1 MKQTLF
7 LLVTFLLNQSLFS
20 QKTVEAFQSEK
31 LKETREITII
41 TPDAYENNKDKK
53 YPLLVVLDGEF
64 LTNPFHGV
72 LSYGAYWD
80 DLPEMIIIS
89 VNQNKNNEREY
100 DCSYD
105 EGGLPNEK
113 GAKFFEFIGAELLPY
128 IEKKYRVAPFRMI
141 AGLDTTAG
149 FLNFFL
155 YKDNPIFNA
164 YISLSPEFAPE
175 MENRIPE
182 RLAAIQKPLFYYQAT
197 SDGDLKKIQAKMKT
211 LDEKVKAI
219 SNSNLKYRFD
229 EFKGLSHYS
238 LVTFAIPNA
247 MYHIFDGYQPIST
260 IEFQEK
266 IAKLPTGH
274 TQYLIDKY
282 TNLEKKLGY
291 KPTVRLNDFKAIEAA
306 ILKNKNYEELL
317 TLSEVAKKNYPK
329 SMISEYEK
337 GLYYENTN
345 DFKKAHKAYMSA
357 FNMEPIGDLTK
368 DGMLERADAVKSR

>member
-211 LDEKVKAI
+211 LDEKAKAI

>member
-1 MKQTLF
+1 MKQTL
-7 LLVTFLLNQSLFS
+7 LLLATFLLSHTLFS
-20 QKTVEAFQSEK
+20 QRTVEAFNSEK
-31 LKETREITII
+31 LKEIREVTII
-41 TPDAYENNKDKK
+41 TPDNYESNKDKK
-53 YPLLVVLDGEF
+53 YPLLLVLDGEY
-64 LTNPFHGV
+64 LTNPFYGV
-72 LSYGAYWD
+72 FSYGAYWD
-80 DLPEMIIIS
+80 DLPEVIIVAI
-89 VNQNKNNEREY
+89 NQNKNNEREH
-100 DCSYD
+100 DSSYD
-105 EGGLPNEK
+105 EGGLPNEQ

-128 IEKKYRVAPFRMI
+128 VEKKYRVAPFRMI

-182 RLAAIQKPLFYYQAT
+182 RLAAIQKPIFYYQAT
-197 SDGDLKKIQAKMKT
+197 SDGDLKKIQTKMKT
-211 LDEKVKAI
+211 LDEKAKAVT
-219 SNSNLKYRFD
+219 NSNLKYRFD

-247 MYHIFDGYQPIST
+247 AYHIFDGYQPIST

-282 TNLEKKLGY
+282 NNLEKKLGY
-291 KPTVRLNDFKAIEAA
+291 KPTIRLNDFKAIEAA

-345 DFKKAHKAYMSA
+345 DNKKAYKAYMSA
-357 FNMEPIGDLTK
+357 FNQEPIGDLTK

>member
-1 MKQTLF
+1 MKQTLLLFVSF
-7 LLVTFLLNQSLFS
+7 LLSHSLFS
-20 QKTVEAFQSEK
+20 QKTVEAFPSEK
-31 LKETREITII
+31 LRETREITII
-41 TPDAYENNKDKK
+41 TPDNYENSKDKK
-53 YPLLVVLDGEF
+53 YPLLLVLDGEF

-72 LSYGAYWD
+72 FSYGAYWD
-80 DLPEMIIIS
+80 DLPEVILVAI
-89 VNQNKNNEREY
+89 NQNKNNEREY
-100 DCSYD
+100 DSSYD
-105 EGGLPNEK
+105 EGGIPNEK

-197 SDGDLKKIQAKMKT
+197 SDGDLKKIQTKMKT
-211 LDEKVKAI
+211 LDEAAKAI
-219 SNSNLKYRFD
+219 TNSNLKYRFD

-247 MYHIFDGYQPIST
+247 AYHIFEGYQPIST

-329 SMISEYEK
+329 SMISDYEK

-345 DFKKAHKAYMSA
+345 DYKKAYKAYMSA
-357 FNMEPIGDLTK
+357 FNLEPIGDLTK
-368 DGMLERADAVKSR
+368 DGMLDRANAVKTK

>member
-113 GAKFFEFIGAELLPY
+113 GAKFFEFIGGELLPY

-197 SDGDLKKIQAKMKT
+197 SDGDLKKIQTKMKT
-211 LDEKVKAI
+211 LDEKAKAI
-219 SNSNLKYRFD
+219 NNSNLKYRFD

-247 MYHIFDGYQPIST
+247 IYHIFDGYQPIST
-260 IEFQEK
+260 VEFQEK